1 MNTYDIRKNIKLI
14 EFIILI
20 IFFFTSN
27 SLANN
32 KFGDFSGKPL
42 PRFISIKSSESN
54 LRVGPNKDYPIILKY
69 TYKNLPLM
77 VIEEFDKWRK
87 VIDWENN
94 VGWIHLSLLS
104 NKRFGIIKEKKDKYA
119 DVYAKPNNH
128 LIGKIGSGNIVKI
141 NKCIDIWCEIKVDK
155 YGGWINKTNIWGAF
169 RDEDFN

>member
-1 MNTYDIRKNIKLI
+1 MNKYNIRKNIKLI

-155 YGGWINKTNIWGAF
+155 YGGWIKKTNIWGAF